1 MQVYERSR
9 VSRADD
15 TRHCVLCHEKGDG
28 EQELNGRL
36 LNVDANEWIHVNCA
50 LWSSE
55 VHEAE
60 NGALLNVEAAIQRA
74 KLTKCKICNKFGASL
89 RCYKL
94 ECLSNIINE
103 SGLLVGFHLKCAKKT
118 NGIFVRDKV

>member
-1 MQVYERSR
+1 M
-9 VSRADD
+9 
-15 TRHCVLCHEKGDG
+15 
-28 EQELNGRL
+28 
-36 LNVDANEWIHVNCA
+36 NCA

-74 KLTKCKICNKFGASL
+74 KTTKCRLCGEIGASL

-94 ECLSNIINE
+94 ECVTNLI
-103 SGLLVGFHLKCAKKT
+103 SGNGSPVGFHLKCAKKA
-118 NGIFVRDKV
+118 NGSFVRDKVKINFF